1 MTGIDPSFY
10 HSLAYLELAGAEC
23 YQNVHWMWVELE
35 GWIALPPLQ
44 FSADPK
50 TLGNESIFFPG
61 GDIWC
66 AGLKE
71 ELSVWSNYQPELLD
85 LEYIFD
91 PAEFNHMDGGKWNT
105 FRKNVRK
112 WPREN
117 PEWIYTDDLIA
128 WDPLPP
134 LMGEWL
140 EDRAADTEDAELM
153 LKMVFSARSD
163 VGKKFMYN
171 GKQTPGNSYGDLV
184 GVNVWD
190 MNYKYVNYRLCI
202 AKPGER
208 FLDEFMRYQFYMDEW
223 LWLSGKKVNDGGSI
237 GRSGLERFK
246 DKMNPLIKRKRYSL
260 IKSKHVNQTQNGEVK
275 SRAQNTHASS
285 PNETIRD

>member
-10 HSLAYLELAGAEC
+10 HSLAYLEMAGAEAWSNPV
-23 YQNVHWMWVELE
+23 YTWVTLE
-35 GWIALPPLQ
+35 GWIMFPPLLLSGLGIVGEGRY
-44 FSADPK
+44 FPK
-50 TLGNESIFFPG
+50 

-66 AGLKE
+66 NDLDN
-71 ELSVWSNYQPELLD
+71 NYVGSGAWHPELLD
-85 LEYIFD
+85 HEYIFD
-91 PAEFNHMDGGKWNT
+91 PAEFNRMDGGKWNT

-153 LKMVFSARSD
+153 LKMVFSAHHGM
-163 VGKKFMYN
+163 GKKFMYN

-190 MNYKYVNYRLCI
+190 MSYKYVNYRLCI

-208 FLDEFMRYQFYMDEW
+208 FLDEFMRYQFYKDEW
-223 LWLSGKKVNDGGSI
+223 LWLSGKKVNDGGSL
-237 GRSGLERFK
+237 GREGLERFK
-246 DKMNPLIKRKRYSL
+246 DKMNPLEKRKRYSL
-260 IKSKHVNQTQNGEVK
+260 KKVIHYVNQTE
-275 SRAQNTHASS
+275 
-285 PNETIRD
+285 NEEIKPRT

>member
-1 MTGIDPSFY
+1 MMTEQAQKIHLKDYLTRSQMIGIDPSFF
-10 HSLAYLELAGAEC
+10 HSLPYLELAGAEC
-23 YQNVHWMWVELE
+23 YSNPVYVWVELE
-35 GWIALPPLQ
+35 GWIMFPPLPLSNVGIVGSDR
-44 FSADPK
+44 FIPK
-50 TLGNESIFFPG
+50 

-66 AGLKE
+66 GNPGDDKLGA
-71 ELSVWSNYQPELLD
+71 WSAYQPEFLD
-85 LEYIFD
+85 WEYIFD
-91 PAEFNHMDGGKWNT
+91 PAHFQNMAGGSWNT

-134 LMGEWL
+134 LMGDWL
-140 EDRAADTEDAELM
+140 EDRATDTEDAELM

-171 GKQTPGNSYGDLV
+171 GKQTPGNSYGELV

-190 MNYKYVNYRLCI
+190 INYKYVNYRLCI

-237 GRSGLERFK
+237 GRKGLERFK
-246 DKMNPLIKRKRYSL
+246 DKMNPYIKRKRYSL
-260 IKSKHVNQTQNGEVK
+260 LKGTQ
-275 SRAQNTHASS
+275 A
-285 PNETIRD
+285 